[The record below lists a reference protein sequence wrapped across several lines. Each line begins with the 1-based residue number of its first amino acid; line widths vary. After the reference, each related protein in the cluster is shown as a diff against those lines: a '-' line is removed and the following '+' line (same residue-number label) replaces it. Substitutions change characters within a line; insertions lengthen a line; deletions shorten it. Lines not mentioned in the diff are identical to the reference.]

1 MRERAGAFPPGRRI
15 PSSLQTGADAD
26 ADADAHIVQWEKI
39 RDPQKLSS
47 NLLSA

>member
-26 ADADAHIVQWEKI
+26 AHIVQWEKI